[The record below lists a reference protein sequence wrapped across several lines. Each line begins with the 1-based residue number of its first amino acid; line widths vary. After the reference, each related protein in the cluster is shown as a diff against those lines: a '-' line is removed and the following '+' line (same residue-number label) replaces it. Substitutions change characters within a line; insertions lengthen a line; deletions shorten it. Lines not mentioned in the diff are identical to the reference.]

1 MAKYLLIGAVGG
13 PNFGDEVILASWIKI
28 IREFDSCSVI
38 LCDGYNSDN
47 VAKFVDGD
55 VYTLKPD
62 ESLWACTYS
71 AVSEHVHDS
80 SNSWGEIQASFYDPS
95 RAWNAINCVE
105 AVKRHN
111 IDQIHIIGGGYL
123 NELWPANYIILLLA
137 RLIAW
142 QSGARIIATGL
153 GLIPTRQDDVSGLVG
168 ILSTFDSVDVRDVE
182 SYDLLK
188 RLAPGQISFSGDDAL
203 LFVNNGRVDYPLQI
217 MDVPTLVICL
227 QNDLFPGD
235 AAAADLFS
243 TSAMELL
250 KSYGIESIIY
260 AAAMAADV
268 RGPSE
273 ALRCQ
278 LESNGF
284 SISLLDPKQLTEDG
298 FPVSIG
304 GLTITSRYHP
314 HLLAAL
320 SGFRGVALSATGYY
334 DTKHQAVRNM
344 GSKWPVLHKDDIYEN
359 ILKVMEGELK
369 KQATTFN
376 KVVSGS
382 FVKKKQE
389 QARAAL
395 TELEKPAALPFQFID
410 IWSNNLRSLA
420 LSDEKSAGLLAQLQE
435 SQALY
440 NNQIEANSSLE
451 SQLTGIQ
458 SQLDAAL
465 LNIAQISECLEQEKA
480 EKNLIVNSRIWR
492 MTAPLRWF
500 FSRFR

>member
-13 PNFGDEVILASWIKI
+13 PNFGDEVILASWIKR

-38 LCDGYNSDN
+38 ICDGYNSDN

-71 AVSEHVHDS
+71 AVSEHVNDS
-80 SNSWGEIQASFYDPS
+80 SNSWDEIQASFYDPN
-95 RAWNAINCVE
+95 RAWKVINCVE

-137 RLIAW
+137 RIIAW

-153 GLIPTRQDDVSGLVG
+153 GLIPTKQDDVSGLVG

-217 MDVPTLVICL
+217 LDAPALVICL

-235 AAAADLFS
+235 AAAAGLFS

-250 KSYGIESIIY
+250 KSYGINNIIY

-268 RGPSE
+268 REPSE

-284 SISLLDPKQLTEDG
+284 CVSLLDPKQLTEDG

-359 ILKVMEGELK
+359 IHEVMEGELK

-376 KVVSGS
+376 KVVRGS

-395 TELEKPAALPFQFID
+395 MRLEKPTALPFDFID
-410 IWSNNLRSLA
+410 IWSKNLHSLA
-420 LSDEKSAGLLAQLQE
+420 LSDEKNAGLLAQLQE
-435 SQALY
+435 SQASY
-440 NNQIEANSSLE
+440 NNQIETNSGLA
-451 SQLTGIQ
+451 SQLTVVQ

-465 LNIAQISECLEQEKA
+465 LNIAQISENLEQEKA
-480 EKNLIVNSRIWR
+480 EKNLIVNSRVWR
-492 MTAPLRWF
+492 MTAPLRWV